1 MKTHEC
7 PAAKAEEQ
15 LEIGRSEYYG
25 LEGRAPTLC
34 LWVHADAPLDF
45 SVRKLCLVAR
55 SLVRKDICLVSLK
68 IIVTTKTKRWRRI
81 RLKSSKITKKR
92 KIVAFFP

>member
-34 LWVHADAPLDF
+34 LWVRAPPDF
-45 SVRKLCLVAR
+45 SVRKLFLVAR

-81 RLKSSKITKKR
+81 RLKSSNITKK
-92 KIVAFFP
+92 I